1 MSPEYVGFFD
11 AIKLFFRNY
20 TNFKGRSTRSEYW
33 WWALAMFI
41 IAFVLTILQAL
52 TMYSKLSY
60 LFSGIQVL
68 WGLAIVIPSIALSI
82 RRLHDVGR
90 SGWWFLSRL
99 WEGLSSWCSPSWQ
112 ATARTSGAN
121 PPKPSG
127 AGCVRWFRNGNRR
140 THFLWRRI

>member
-33 WWALAMFI
+33 WWALAVFI

-82 RRLHDVGR
+82 RRVHDVGR
-90 SGWWFLSRL
+90 SGWWFLINLVPVVGGIVFLVFTLMASD
-99 WEGLSSWCSPSWQ
+99 
-112 ATARTSGAN
+112 GAN
-121 PPKPSG
+121 KWGEPAK
-127 AGCVRWFRNGNRR
+127 A
-140 THFLWRRI
+140 